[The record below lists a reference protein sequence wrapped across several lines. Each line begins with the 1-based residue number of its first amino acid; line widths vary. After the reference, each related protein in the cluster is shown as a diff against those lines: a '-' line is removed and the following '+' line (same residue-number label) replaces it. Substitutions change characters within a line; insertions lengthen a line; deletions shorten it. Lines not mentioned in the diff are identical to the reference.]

1 MSVDRKRVLTL
12 ALEGLMAE
20 RSRVDAEIAELQAQ
34 LRTGRPPAKP
44 AVRTVVK
51 RRKAKAPAKAKAKV
65 KTKKAKPAASLK
77 GKRNRKTAASMK
89 LLWEKARKAG
99 FSNLKDYKAS
109 LNAQ

>member
-34 LRTGRPPAKP
+34 LRIGRPPAQP

-51 RRKAKAPAKAKAKV
+51 RRKAKAQAKV
-65 KTKKAKPAASLK
+65 RKAKPAASLK
-77 GKRNRKTAASMK
+77 GKRNRKTSASMK

-99 FSNLKDYKAS
+99 FSNLRDYKAS

>member
-34 LRTGRPPAKP
+34 LRIGRPPAKP

-51 RRKAKAPAKAKAKV
+51 RRKPAKV
-65 KTKKAKPAASLK
+65 KKAKPAASLK
-77 GKRNRKTAASMK
+77 GRRNRKTSAAMK

-99 FSNLKDYKAS
+99 YSNLKDYKAS

>member
-34 LRTGRPPAKP
+34 LRMGRPPAKP
-44 AVRTVVK
+44 AARTVVK
-51 RRKAKAPAKAKAKV
+51 RRKAKAPARA
-65 KTKKAKPAASLK
+65 KTKARKAKPAASLK
-77 GKRNRKTAASMK
+77 GKRNRKTSASMK

-99 FSNLKDYKAS
+99 FSNLRDYKAS
-109 LNAQ
+109 LSAQ

>member
-20 RSRVDAEIAELQAQ
+20 RSRVDAEIAELQAK
-34 LRTGRPPAKP
+34 LRRGRPPANT
-44 AVRTVVK
+44 AARTVVK
-51 RRKAKAPAKAKAKV
+51 RRKAKALAKV
-65 KTKKAKPAASLK
+65 KAKKAKPATSLK
-77 GKRNRKTAASMK
+77 GRRNRKTAASMK
-89 LLWEKARKAG
+89 LLWEKARRAG